1 MSKKIVSSLIIA
13 SCCFNS
19 LPVYGIFDVST
30 LGAALENTE
39 IGKMYAGPQSVNT
52 NPQSLAQEIEG
63 SVSQAANALEQ
74 SMHTARKLGWGKR
87 TVRARRSAK
96 KDCDTKQHSQE
107 ELKKYFTSPGATH
120 AYILPVPRI
129 SILSSGEIEAD
140 YGSMASSLKDFQY
153 QVESQERNFFASAVP
168 SGGSCIIYQTQLGGA
183 SLFGLGDRNEAGTLE
198 TFAKKTTE
206 KRFFE
211 FFNSRNKQHV
221 VLPEGGIYG
230 FVNLLSNI
238 EGDKNKGIFK
248 ASLGHN
254 RLDFHKYN
262 AKISGP
268 HLLAFYNQEKTLF
281 ALQDQDDYI
290 ELRTESGNQLAQ
302 LGNEATHFL
311 KSLFEGSVVKNYF
324 PEELAIAPTTEPF
337 LSALSL
343 NPEPNLSISYS
354 STGAPMLPPIQ
365 RQLPAASS
373 SDYNFKDI
381 GIGAA
386 AVFGGVAV
394 GGMAVVVS
402 IICLLKKFFGNQKH
416 SNRGQ
421 RDKKNSPPSVSYAS
435 NSLQESRSLVRQGS
449 QDMLREPADGAV
461 IAKAETEYE
470 PPRVFS
476 ASTLRLSDEHPR
488 PPTYIEIGESP
499 QDLFSDSYF
508 GSTDSGYSGAASTYL
523 EMHPMPKSISP
534 SDAYANSPQVPPR
547 PTSKENH
554 YDTFFGSKP
563 LNGHQGFQVP

>member
-1 MSKKIVSSLIIA
+1 
-13 SCCFNS
+13 
-19 LPVYGIFDVST
+19 
-30 LGAALENTE
+30 
-39 IGKMYAGPQSVNT
+39 MYAGPQSVNT
-52 NPQSLAQEIEG
+52 NLQSLAQEIEG
-63 SVSQAANALEQ
+63 SVSPAANALEQ

-107 ELKKYFTSPGATH
+107 KLKKYFTSPGATH

-129 SILSSGEIEAD
+129 NILSSGEIEAD

-183 SLFGLGDRNEAGTLE
+183 SLFGLGGRNEAGTLE
-198 TFAKKTTE
+198 TFAKRKTEE
-206 KRFFE
+206 KFFD
-211 FFNSRNKQHV
+211 FFNSRNKQHI
-221 VLPEGGIYG
+221 VLPKGGIYG
-230 FVNLLSNI
+230 FVNLLPNI

-290 ELRTESGNQLAQ
+290 ELRTETGNQLDQ
-302 LGNEATHFL
+302 LGNEATFFL
-311 KSLFEGSVVKNYF
+311 KSLFDGSVVKNYF
-324 PEELAIAPTTEPF
+324 PEEVAVAPTQAPF
-337 LSALSL
+337 LPAISL
-343 NPEPNLSISYS
+343 APDPNLSISYS

-386 AVFGGVAV
+386 AVVGGVAV
-394 GGMAVVVS
+394 GGMAFISVVV
-402 IICLLKKFFGNQKH
+402 CLLKKFFGNQK
-416 SNRGQ
+416 Q
-421 RDKKNSPPSVSYAS
+421 ISPPSVSYTS

-461 IAKAETEYE
+461 IAKAETEYK

-523 EMHPMPKSISP
+523 EMHPMPKRSP
-534 SDAYANSPQVPPR
+534 SDAYVNSPEVLPR
-547 PTSKENH
+547 PTSKENY
-554 YDTFFGSKP
+554 YDTLFGSKP
-563 LNGHQGFQVP
+563 LNGHQGFQLP